1 MRRLHLALFAVLT
14 GLGSTAAVWA
24 GPLSINGMVSDSSG
38 VPQIGAVVQLLRPDM
53 SVVATAYTSAK
64 GRFSFVTVLPGKYAV
79 KAMGTAFLPSL
90 RENVRVRSN
99 TVVNLT
105 LNTLYEVMQWLPAE
119 PRAVDAQKDDWKW
132 TLRSAA
138 NRPLL
143 RWLEDGPLVV
153 VSEKAGAAPKLK
165 ARLMATGQQGA
176 FGENGERITAE
187 MENTPSNSRELLARV
202 DFEPGSDAGME
213 SMLGFRQELGFA
225 GSVQTVAAVA
235 IHPEVEGAGAQ
246 GLDEAAVRTSETLHL
261 GDEFEGEVGSE
272 QLVARFAAKS
282 PNTVVAA
289 LPYVTAG
296 WRNGNSTVQYRMT
309 TIVPGTRVDGES
321 ESAGWLPAVSV
332 QNGRL
337 VLERGVHQE
346 MGWERKTNV
355 SGVAFLVYADRMDH
369 PVLEAM
375 TRMAPDS
382 ETQFGGDALI
392 DSSAHLIRASGPN
405 FFTAGVMATVDHR
418 LPADSEIRVSFANG
432 DALVMP
438 AARRAMPFNAI
449 LAAARPRRATMYS
462 ISLSGTLDGTGT
474 RWRAS
479 YRWQPEETVTRVAPF
494 AGDAAEPFFNLHL
507 RQPVNCRREGGR
519 SVDVMVDIHNLLAQG
534 FRPFVLT
541 DGSVL
546 MFAQDQRSVS
556 GGFAFTF

>member
-1 MRRLHLALFAVLT
+1 MRRLHIALFAVLI
-14 GLGSTAAVWA
+14 GLGSSPAVWA
-24 GPLSINGMVSDSSG
+24 GPPSINGTVSDSAG

-64 GRFSFVTVLPGKYAV
+64 GRFSFVTVLPGKYAI
-79 KAMGTAFLPSL
+79 KAMGTAFLPSV
-90 RENVRVRSN
+90 RENVRVRAN

-235 IHPEVEGAGAQ
+235 IHPEVEGAGAE

-272 QLVARFAAKS
+272 QLIARFAAKS

-296 WRNGNSTVQYRMT
+296 WRNGDSTIRYRMA
-309 TIVPGTRVDGES
+309 TIVPGTREGES
-321 ESAGWLPAVSV
+321 EPSGGLPAVSM

-337 VLERGVHQE
+337 VLERGLHQE
-346 MGWERKTNV
+346 IGWERKTDV
-355 SGVAFLVYADRMDH
+355 SGFAFLVYADRMDH

-375 TRMAPDS
+375 TRMAANSDA
-382 ETQFGGDALI
+382 QFGGDALI
-392 DSSAHLIRASGPN
+392 DSSAHLIRAAGPD
-405 FFTAGVMATVDHR
+405 FFTTGVMAT
-418 LPADSEIRVSFANG
+418 
-432 DALVMP
+432 
-438 AARRAMPFNAI
+438 
-449 LAAARPRRATMYS
+449 
-462 ISLSGTLDGTGT
+462 
-474 RWRAS
+474 
-479 YRWQPEETVTRVAPF
+479 
-494 AGDAAEPFFNLHL
+494 
-507 RQPVNCRREGGR
+507 
-519 SVDVMVDIHNLLAQG
+519 
-534 FRPFVLT
+534 
-541 DGSVL
+541 
-546 MFAQDQRSVS
+546 
-556 GGFAFTF
+556 